1 MKEPPTAQTG
11 LALPLK
17 LIGSVCIVDAN
28 DERICT
34 LNQSQPDRK
43 LIGQQLVRLVNAHT
57 ELVEAL
63 RDWQGVAALLADAI
77 RHLDLKAPNEV
88 NQINAVIAGQAA
100 LKQYDALAKST
111 GQTQV

>member
-1 MKEPPTAQTG
+1 MKTEPPTAQTG
-11 LALPLK
+11 LALPL
-17 LIGSVCIVDAN
+17 SVGTYSNVTIDDAN
-28 DERICT
+28 GEVAE
-34 LNQSQPDRK
+34 LHGPDALAK
-43 LIGQQLVRLVNAHT
+43 ATELVRIVNAHT

-100 LKQYDALAKST
+100 LKQYDALSK
-111 GQTQV
+111 QV